1 MNDCKI
7 WLSVAIKIGT
17 DHPHASIIIHLF
29 SNLTEPVN
37 QCAIIS
43 NTKINKRKKTYGT
56 HDLHPTHAI
65 NIIVAIHEDTIVAWH
80 SLEPQRCCLDNF
92 LSHDAV
98 VTWITWCMEC
108 CNCMVEDIDMA
119 GESWTAMVRC
129 FMNVDIMELLTQE
142 LANELRKVWHIEFM
156 E

>member
-1 MNDCKI
+1 M
-7 WLSVAIKIGT
+7 
-17 DHPHASIIIHLF
+17 
-29 SNLTEPVN
+29 
-37 QCAIIS
+37 
-43 NTKINKRKKTYGT
+43 
-56 HDLHPTHAI
+56 
-65 NIIVAIHEDTIVAWH
+65 
-80 SLEPQRCCLDNF
+80 DNF

-119 GESWTAMVRC
+119 GESWTAVVRC

-156 E
+156 G